1 MLVLRD
7 CSLTVPN
14 KAQAALTLAC
24 RQGDQSIRGSKVSL
38 GRTLQNSRHVVSG
51 QPCTTCQVTLQERS
65 WYEKAFQSLYD
76 KFYSKTGLWQAPQF
90 RFAASKT
97 AEKVT
102 EALHDRT
109 VRSRHK
115 QVPADDC
122 LKSACQ
128 PDAPHEGSLGR
139 TTAAG
144 ELAPETTA
152 ASCMPGSAA
161 AIAVG
166 DDMLL

>member
-1 MLVLRD
+1 MVIN
-7 CSLTVPN
+7 PQE
-14 KAQAALTLAC
+14 AQ
-24 RQGDQSIRGSKVSL
+24 SSF
-38 GRTLQNSRHVVSG
+38 GRTVQNSRHVVSG
-51 QPCTTCQVTLQERS
+51 QSCTMCQVTLQERS
-65 WYEKAFQSLYD
+65 WYNNAFQPLHD
-76 KFYSKTGLWQAPQF
+76 RFYSKTGRWQAPHC
-90 RFAASKT
+90 RLAASKT
-97 AEKVT
+97 AAKFT
-102 EALHDRT
+102 EAMHDRT

-115 QVPADDC
+115 QVPADGC

-139 TTAAG
+139 TTPAG
-144 ELAPETTA
+144 EPAPETTA